1 MKSFFRFIFLFTFIL
16 VFTNIVLANSS
27 QKEDLPKTGGDIIC
41 AIGVNCD
48 DDQPVSCMALHCPKP
63 KIPELVKPL
72 PIVIDDTVV
81 CMGLNCP
88 KPNESVTSYLPP
100 PLTSACLGAY
110 IDKNGQ
116 LRDVC
121 KERKIKELK
130 EKLKNKNSEI
140 QKQTSKLRKEALE
153 EVRAVKK
160 YQEAL
165 KNKKSSRFEL
175 KKIHDIA
182 KKEKKEREI
191 EKSKLEKLK
200 EEKIK
205 IEKEIEK

>member
-1 MKSFFRFIFLFTFIL
+1 MGL
-16 VFTNIVLANSS
+16 
-27 QKEDLPKTGGDIIC
+27 D
-41 AIGVNCD
+41 
-48 DDQPVSCMALHCPKP
+48 CPKP
-63 KIPELVKPL
+63 KIPERIRPEPVKPL
-72 PIVIDDTVV
+72 PIVVDDTVV

-88 KPNESVTSYLPP
+88 KLPDEKEDTDSLPEWEIPECSIIDNPIVTPYLPP
-100 PLTSACLGAY
+100 PLPPACLGAY
-110 IDKNGQ
+110 IDENGQ